1 MDSTHRPPVN
11 DPRGPEPSPRRAVL
25 ARDAG
30 LRRISKIT
38 RWLVGGALGLS
49 GALALLAA
57 NAFHGRT
64 VTTPAHPTTPT
75 STAPATTTPST
86 TTPSTATP
94 DPANHIQPP
103 TQAPTPT
110 PATPVVVSGGS

>member
-1 MDSTHRPPVN
+1 MESSDQPPVN

-86 TTPSTATP
+86 TTPSTP
-94 DPANHIQPP
+94 GPSSQIQPP
-103 TQAPTPT
+103 TQAPAPT
-110 PATPVVVSGGS
+110 PAAPVVVSGGS